1 MKSLRNI
8 LSLVMVSVLMFM
20 GIASLAAIKGTTVY
34 AEDCSTKTG
43 PEKEACEAANAA
55 TGGGGGGSS
64 AVDSACS
71 GVSALGV
78 DCGSAT
84 TAQEVIE
91 GPVGTLIDLVSYA
104 VGIACVVMIIYGG
117 FRFITSG
124 GNADATKSARNTI
137 LYALLGLF
145 IILIANILINFVFG
159 QAKQINDG
167 ASGSSSTPSGN

>member
-1 MKSLRNI
+1 MRKKLLFTSVLI
-8 LSLVMVSVLMFM
+8 LGVLMF
-20 GIASLAAIKGTTVY
+20 GVVSSNRTY
-34 AEDCSTKTG
+34 AEPCVDDVTTPDVDESASC
-43 PEKEACEAANAA
+43 AA
-55 TGGGGGGSS
+55 GGGGGS

-71 GVSALGV
+71 GVEALGV
-78 DCGSAT
+78 KCDSAG

-91 GPVGTLIDLVSYA
+91 GPIGTIIDLISYA
-104 VGIACVVMIIYGG
+104 VGVACVVMIIYGG

-159 QAKQINDG
+159 QAKQINEP
-167 ASGSSSTPSGN
+167 ASSTTPTGP